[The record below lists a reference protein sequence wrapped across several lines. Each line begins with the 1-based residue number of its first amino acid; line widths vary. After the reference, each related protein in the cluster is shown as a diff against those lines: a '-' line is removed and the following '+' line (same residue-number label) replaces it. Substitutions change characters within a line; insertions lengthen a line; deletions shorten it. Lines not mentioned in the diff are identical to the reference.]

1 MEIGA
6 AIFFTDYSITPTE
19 PVQAMSHLALRI
31 ICRGGAGWSGPG
43 MTSGGRLR
51 FEKMSSPGAKVIHG
65 CLLRV
70 QMCRVGRSHDV
81 SSAARTHVD

>member
-31 ICRGGAGWSGPG
+31 ICRGGAGWSSSG

-51 FEKMSSPGAKVIHG
+51 FENLVARGKSDPRLLAAGPDVPG
-65 CLLRV
+65 RP
-70 QMCRVGRSHDV
+70 QP
-81 SSAARTHVD
+81 